1 MANKK
6 YRSTYEENTKRI
18 IGKKLKKRRNQLGLT
33 QSQVGHAINVTFQQV
48 QKYEKGTNGLSAFM
62 VKRMSHTLKI
72 PRNKVGYLI
81 FKYNY
86 GFKSKT
92 KGNESRIQDS
102 KTS

>member
-6 YRSTYEENTKRI
+6 YKSTYEENTKRV
-18 IGKKLKKRRNQLGLT
+18 IGKKIKKRRKQLGLT
-33 QSQVGHAINVTFQQV
+33 QSQIGHAVNVTFQQI

-62 VKRMSHTLKI
+62 VKRMSHTLQI
-72 PRNKVGYLI
+72 PRLKIGYLI

-86 GFKSKT
+86 GFKSQT
-92 KGNESRIQDS
+92 KRNESRIQDS